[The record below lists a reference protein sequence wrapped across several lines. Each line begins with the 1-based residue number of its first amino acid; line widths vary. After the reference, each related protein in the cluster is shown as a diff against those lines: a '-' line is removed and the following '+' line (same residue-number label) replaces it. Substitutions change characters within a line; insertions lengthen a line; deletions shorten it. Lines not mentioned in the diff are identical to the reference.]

1 MENASKALII
11 AGAILIAIVLITLGV
26 VILQQGDSTT
36 GAGQTALD
44 SREIESFNSKFTKY
58 EGSQTGTNVRALINA
73 ARSTTAA
80 ENSNGSG
87 HAVNVYKGAPGTSEA
102 LTANDVKPAGKYTV
116 TANYDATTGYIT
128 SLNVEGTFN

>member
-80 ENSNGSG
+80 ENNNGSG
-87 HAVNVYKGAPGTSEA
+87 HAVNVYKGATGTTA

-116 TANYDATTGYIT
+116 TANYDGNTGYIT
-128 SLNVEGTFN
+128 SLNVDGTFN